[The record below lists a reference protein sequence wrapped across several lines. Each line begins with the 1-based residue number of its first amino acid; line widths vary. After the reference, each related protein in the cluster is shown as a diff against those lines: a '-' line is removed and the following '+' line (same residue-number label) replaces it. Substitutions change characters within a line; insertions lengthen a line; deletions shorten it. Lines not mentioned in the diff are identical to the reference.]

1 MRTVPRSSPSLL
13 RKGSDEE
20 IAEYDIGFQA
30 GSNAE
35 EADDAKSEA
44 WQRGWA
50 EPQEEK
56 ILNIRNFSSR
66 RDWCEVPGRTAN
78 YFVGGGG

>member
-1 MRTVPRSSPSLL
+1 MRRSSPFLL

-35 EADDAKSEA
+35 EADGTKSEA

-50 EPQEEK
+50 EAQE
-56 ILNIRNFSSR
+56 
-66 RDWCEVPGRTAN
+66 
-78 YFVGGGG
+78 

>member
-1 MRTVPRSSPSLL
+1 VRRSFPFLL
-13 RKGSDEE
+13 RKRSHEE

-44 WQRGWA
+44 WQRGRIKV
-50 EPQEEK
+50 QEWE
-56 ILNIRNFSSR
+56 ILEICNFSSR
-66 RDWCEVPGRTAN
+66 FGWMYRFSEDFKFNDRGYVA
-78 YFVGGGG
+78 